1 VFFFNFFF
9 YKKLVLRGQNCF
21 AKLRGRFC
29 SFFLGGQNRNFVKV
43 RRRKL
48 LLSLDKTM
56 NLRGYIG
63 LGFQEILKDFLMLK
77 KTCDIQLRLFGT

>member
-1 VFFFNFFF
+1 
-9 YKKLVLRGQNCF
+9 
-21 AKLRGRFC
+21 
-29 SFFLGGQNRNFVKV
+29 VKV